1 VLHGSPVYRAAMA
14 TMIPVVRWWGRLEVV
29 GVEHLSDGPVLV
41 IGNHDSNWDPLVIGV
56 AAADRV
62 QIRAMAKSELWR
74 RPALAWVL
82 DRMGQLK
89 ITRGRADGAELAA
102 VRTALAN
109 GDCVGVFPEGRLS
122 RGHKIRAY
130 SGAGWLIK
138 SVPSAKVVGV
148 TITGAVDLVRFPRRP
163 RIRVEFFE
171 PLGGPRAAGESSIG
185 LSRRLLAELR
195 DRAPAVAAGRRR
207 TYRLTARPSGPRA

>member
-1 VLHGSPVYRAAMA
+1 MVHGSPVYRAAMA

-41 IGNHDSNWDPLVIGV
+41 VGNHDSNWDPLVIGV

-89 ITRGRADGAELAA
+89 ITRGRADRAELAA
-102 VRTALAN
+102 VRTALVD
-109 GDCVGVFPEGRLS
+109 GHCVGVFPEGRLS

-130 SGAGWLIK
+130 SGAGWLAK
-138 SVPSAKVVGV
+138 SVPTAKLVGV
-148 TITGAVDLVRFPRRP
+148 TITGAVDLVRFPHRP
-163 RIRVEFFE
+163 RIRVEFFV
-171 PLGGPRAAGESSIG
+171 PLGGPRAPGESSIG
-185 LSRRLLAELR
+185 VSRRVLAEIR
-195 DRAPAVAAGRRR
+195 DRAPAVAAGRHPVHRSA
-207 TYRLTARPSGPRA
+207 TRPSGLRA

>member
-1 VLHGSPVYRAAMA
+1 MLRGSPVYRTVMAAM
-14 TMIPVVRWWGRLEVV
+14 IPIVRWWGRLDVV

-41 IGNHDSNWDPLVIGV
+41 IGNHDSNWDPLIIGV
-56 AAADRV
+56 AASHRV

-89 ITRGRADGAELAA
+89 ITRGRADRAELAA
-102 VRTALAN
+102 VRTALVE

-130 SGAGWLIK
+130 SGAGWLAK
-138 SVPSAKVVGV
+138 SVPSAKLVGV

-171 PLGGPRAAGESSIG
+171 PLAGRRATGESSIG
-185 LSRRLLAELR
+185 LSRRLLAEVR
-195 DRAPAVAAGRRR
+195 DRAPAVAAGRHPVGGSP
-207 TYRLTARPSGPRA
+207 THSARMRA